1 MGMAAAITAAA
12 TPSRAAIAIT
22 AAAMPLRA
30 AAITAAKKAFT
41 AHSMTSI
48 TKRKA
53 AVKNTARRIRRPIAM
68 GKSII
73 WQAIIK
79 RLPQANGPAPEEALA
94 RGLHINEE
102 RACPA
107 KSRKET
113 LDNGAAL

>member
-30 AAITAAKKAFT
+30 AAKKAFT

-53 AVKNTARRIRRPIAM
+53 AAKNTARRIRRPIAM

-73 WQAIIK
+73 WLAIIK
-79 RLPQANGPAPEEALA
+79 RLTQANGPAPEEALA
-94 RGLHINEE
+94 RGLRINEE

>member
-1 MGMAAAITAAA
+1 
-12 TPSRAAIAIT
+12 
-22 AAAMPLRA
+22 
-30 AAITAAKKAFT
+30 
-41 AHSMTSI
+41 
-48 TKRKA
+48 
-53 AVKNTARRIRRPIAM
+53 M